1 MMKSE
6 FIERTGFEPTEAE
19 YREIE
24 AEYMGCDID
33 KDEFCKAWKKQGGI
47 QRLMRL
53 RARRIE
59 ELEAELVKEKNDYDR
74 MDAQYCTKI
83 NELKKQISDNGLAL
97 NSMNAQMGL
106 MRNKPVETIGF
117 IPKFL
122 DLSISIGDSDA
133 DNATVIFLNVKLI
146 SADIAR
152 LNIVKHIL
160 THLADAVIVNH
171 FNSVSDMLHYLEEA
185 FCLEVLLSV

>member
-33 KDEFCKAWKKQGGI
+33 KDEFCKTWKKQGGI

-59 ELEAELVKEKNDYDR
+59 ELEAELIKEKNDYDR
-74 MDAQYCTKI
+74 MDAQYCEKI
-83 NELKKQISDNGLAL
+83 N
-97 NSMNAQMGL
+97 
-106 MRNKPVETIGF
+106 
-117 IPKFL
+117 
-122 DLSISIGDSDA
+122 
-133 DNATVIFLNVKLI
+133 
-146 SADIAR
+146 R
-152 LNIVKHIL
+152 LNDEKNSELDILKHDNEVLKSNQKRIADQLVKESERANEAERK
-160 THLADAVIVNH
+160 LAV
-171 FNSVSDMLHYLEEA
+171 LKEA
-185 FCLEVLLSV
+185 FAIITGKEVE

>member
-59 ELEAELVKEKNDYDR
+59 ELETELVKEKNDYDR

-83 NELKKQISDNGLAL
+83 NELEKQISDDGLAL

-106 MRNKPVETIGF
+106 ERHAAAEENRA
-117 IPKFL
+117 L
-122 DLSISIGDSDA
+122 A
-133 DNATVIFLNVKLI
+133 NRATEAERKL
-146 SADIAR
+146 A
-152 LNIVKHIL
+152 IL
-160 THLADAVIVNH
+160 K
-171 FNSVSDMLHYLEEA
+171 EA
-185 FCLEVLLSV
+185 FAIITGKETK

>member
-33 KDEFCKAWKKQGGI
+33 KDEFCKTWKKQGGI

-74 MDAQYCTKI
+74 MDTQYCEKI
-83 NELKKQISDNGLAL
+83 NRLNDEKNSELDILKHDNEVLKSNQKRISDQLVKESERANEAERKLAVL
-97 NSMNAQMGL
+97 
-106 MRNKPVETIGF
+106 K
-117 IPKFL
+117 
-122 DLSISIGDSDA
+122 
-133 DNATVIFLNVKLI
+133 
-146 SADIAR
+146 
-152 LNIVKHIL
+152 
-160 THLADAVIVNH
+160 
-171 FNSVSDMLHYLEEA
+171 EA
-185 FCLEVLLSV
+185 FAIITGKEAE

>member
-6 FIERTGFEPTEAE
+6 FTERTGFEPTEAE

-33 KDEFCKAWKKQGGI
+33 KDEFCKIWKKQGGI

-74 MDAQYCTKI
+74 MDAQYCEKI
-83 NELKKQISDNGLAL
+83 N
-97 NSMNAQMGL
+97 
-106 MRNKPVETIGF
+106 
-117 IPKFL
+117 
-122 DLSISIGDSDA
+122 
-133 DNATVIFLNVKLI
+133 
-146 SADIAR
+146 R
-152 LNIVKHIL
+152 LNDEKNSELDILKHDNEVLKSNQKRIADQ
-160 THLADAVIVNH
+160 LAKESERANEAERKLAV
-171 FNSVSDMLHYLEEA
+171 LKEA
-185 FCLEVLLSV
+185 FAIITGKEDE

>member
-33 KDEFCKAWKKQGGI
+33 KDEFCKTWKKQGGI

-74 MDAQYCTKI
+74 MDAQYCEKI
-83 NELKKQISDNGLAL
+83 N
-97 NSMNAQMGL
+97 
-106 MRNKPVETIGF
+106 
-117 IPKFL
+117 
-122 DLSISIGDSDA
+122 
-133 DNATVIFLNVKLI
+133 
-146 SADIAR
+146 R
-152 LNIVKHIL
+152 LNDEKNSELNILKHDNEVLKSNQKRIADQLVKESERANEAERK
-160 THLADAVIVNH
+160 LAV
-171 FNSVSDMLHYLEEA
+171 LKEA
-185 FCLEVLLSV
+185 FAIITGKEVE

>member
-6 FIERTGFEPTEAE
+6 FIERTGFEPT
-19 YREIE
+19 E

-59 ELEAELVKEKNDYDR
+59 ELEAEPVKEKNDYDR

-83 NELKKQISDNGLAL
+83 NELEKQISDDGLAL

-106 MRNKPVETIGF
+106 MRNKAAGEIEELLKRATEAEGKLAVLKETFAIITG
-117 IPKFL
+117 K
-122 DLSISIGDSDA
+122 
-133 DNATVIFLNVKLI
+133 
-146 SADIAR
+146 
-152 LNIVKHIL
+152 
-160 THLADAVIVNH
+160 
-171 FNSVSDMLHYLEEA
+171 EA
-185 FCLEVLLSV
+185 E

>member
-33 KDEFCKAWKKQGGI
+33 KDEFCETWKKQGGI

-74 MDAQYCTKI
+74 MDAQYCEKI
-83 NELKKQISDNGLAL
+83 N
-97 NSMNAQMGL
+97 
-106 MRNKPVETIGF
+106 
-117 IPKFL
+117 
-122 DLSISIGDSDA
+122 
-133 DNATVIFLNVKLI
+133 
-146 SADIAR
+146 R
-152 LNIVKHIL
+152 LNDEKNSELNILKHDNEVLKSNQKRIADQLVKESERANEAERK
-160 THLADAVIVNH
+160 LAV
-171 FNSVSDMLHYLEEA
+171 LKEA
-185 FCLEVLLSV
+185 FAIITGKEAE

>member
-33 KDEFCKAWKKQGGI
+33 KDEFCKTWKKQGGI

-74 MDAQYCTKI
+74 MDAQYCEKI
-83 NELKKQISDNGLAL
+83 N
-97 NSMNAQMGL
+97 
-106 MRNKPVETIGF
+106 
-117 IPKFL
+117 
-122 DLSISIGDSDA
+122 
-133 DNATVIFLNVKLI
+133 
-146 SADIAR
+146 R
-152 LNIVKHIL
+152 LNDEKNSELNILKHDNEVLKSNQKRIADQ
-160 THLADAVIVNH
+160 LAKESERANEAERKLAV
-171 FNSVSDMLHYLEEA
+171 LKEA
-185 FCLEVLLSV
+185 FAIITGKEDE

>member
-33 KDEFCKAWKKQGGI
+33 KDEFCEAWKKQGGI

-59 ELEAELVKEKNDYDR
+59 ELEAELVKEKNDHDR
-74 MDAQYCTKI
+74 MDAQYCEKI
-83 NELKKQISDNGLAL
+83 N
-97 NSMNAQMGL
+97 
-106 MRNKPVETIGF
+106 
-117 IPKFL
+117 
-122 DLSISIGDSDA
+122 
-133 DNATVIFLNVKLI
+133 
-146 SADIAR
+146 R
-152 LNIVKHIL
+152 LNDEKNSELDILKHDNEVLKSNQKGIADQLVKESERANEAERK
-160 THLADAVIVNH
+160 LAV
-171 FNSVSDMLHYLEEA
+171 LKEA
-185 FCLEVLLSV
+185 FAIITGKEAE

>member
-33 KDEFCKAWKKQGGI
+33 KDEFCKTWKKQGGV

-74 MDAQYCTKI
+74 TGMLSI
-83 NELKKQISDNGLAL
+83 VPRLMNLKKQISDDGLAL
-97 NSMNAQMGL
+97 NGMNAQMGL
-106 MRNKPVETIGF
+106 MRNKAAGEIEELL
-117 IPKFL
+117 KR
-122 DLSISIGDSDA
+122 
-133 DNATVIFLNVKLI
+133 ATEAERKL
-146 SADIAR
+146 A
-152 LNIVKHIL
+152 IL
-160 THLADAVIVNH
+160 K
-171 FNSVSDMLHYLEEA
+171 EA
-185 FCLEVLLSV
+185 FDIITGKETK

>member
-33 KDEFCKAWKKQGGI
+33 KDEFCKTWKKQGGI

-59 ELEAELVKEKNDYDR
+59 ELEAELVKEKNDHDR
-74 MDAQYCTKI
+74 MDAQYCEKI
-83 NELKKQISDNGLAL
+83 N
-97 NSMNAQMGL
+97 
-106 MRNKPVETIGF
+106 
-117 IPKFL
+117 
-122 DLSISIGDSDA
+122 
-133 DNATVIFLNVKLI
+133 
-146 SADIAR
+146 R
-152 LNIVKHIL
+152 LNDEKNSELDILKHDNEVLKSNQKGIADQLVKESEIANEAERK
-160 THLADAVIVNH
+160 LAV
-171 FNSVSDMLHYLEEA
+171 LKEA
-185 FCLEVLLSV
+185 FAIITGKEAE

>member
-33 KDEFCKAWKKQGGI
+33 KDEFCKTWKKQGGI

-59 ELEAELVKEKNDYDR
+59 ELEAELVKKKNDYDR
-74 MDAQYCTKI
+74 MDAQYCEKI
-83 NELKKQISDNGLAL
+83 N
-97 NSMNAQMGL
+97 
-106 MRNKPVETIGF
+106 
-117 IPKFL
+117 
-122 DLSISIGDSDA
+122 
-133 DNATVIFLNVKLI
+133 
-146 SADIAR
+146 R
-152 LNIVKHIL
+152 LNGEENSELNILKHDNEVLKSNQKRIADQ
-160 THLADAVIVNH
+160 LAKESERANEAERKLAV
-171 FNSVSDMLHYLEEA
+171 LKEA
-185 FCLEVLLSV
+185 FAIITGKEDE

>member
-33 KDEFCKAWKKQGGI
+33 KDEFCKTWKKQGGI

-59 ELEAELVKEKNDYDR
+59 ELEAELIKEKNDYDR
-74 MDAQYCTKI
+74 MDTQYCEKI
-83 NELKKQISDNGLAL
+83 N
-97 NSMNAQMGL
+97 
-106 MRNKPVETIGF
+106 
-117 IPKFL
+117 
-122 DLSISIGDSDA
+122 
-133 DNATVIFLNVKLI
+133 
-146 SADIAR
+146 R
-152 LNIVKHIL
+152 LNDEKNSELNILKHDNEVLKSNQKRIADQLVKESERANEAERK
-160 THLADAVIVNH
+160 LAV
-171 FNSVSDMLHYLEEA
+171 LKEA
-185 FCLEVLLSV
+185 FAIITGKEAE

>member
-33 KDEFCKAWKKQGGI
+33 KDEFCKTWKKQGGI

-74 MDAQYCTKI
+74 MDAQYLHQ
-83 NELKKQISDNGLAL
+83 EL
-97 NSMNAQMGL
+97 MNLKSRFQMMDWL
-106 MRNKPVETIGF
+106 
-117 IPKFL
+117 
-122 DLSISIGDSDA
+122 
-133 DNATVIFLNVKLI
+133 LI
-146 SADIAR
+146 A
-152 LNIVKHIL
+152 
-160 THLADAVIVNH
+160 
-171 FNSVSDMLHYLEEA
+171 
-185 FCLEVLLSV
+185 